1 MRFAL
6 QPFLVLS
13 PASRNEIR
21 ALLVYLF
28 AEMLSK
34 SFIFLEGIGVARER
48 RLWADGVAS
57 WDDFI
62 DAGRIPGISN
72 QRKETADSLLSEA
85 KDRLRRGDAAHFSSL
100 LQQRDHWRCYDD
112 FRSRVIFLDIETTG
126 ISRRSQVTVVGM
138 HDGRR
143 THTLV
148 RGRDL
153 TGDHLQ
159 AILERANMIV
169 TFNGASFDIPILKS
183 WFPGVVPDV
192 PHLDL
197 KHLLR
202 RLGMVGGLKAIE
214 RDMGIERDTR
224 VQYLTG
230 QDAVYLWR
238 LWEKRGSWNSLKTLM
253 EYNSEDCEN
262 LKVIADRAY
271 AEMKSKLLSDA
282 AASRKR

>member
-1 MRFAL
+1 
-6 QPFLVLS
+6 
-13 PASRNEIR
+13 
-21 ALLVYLF
+21 
-28 AEMLSK
+28 MLSN
-34 SFIFLEGIGVARER
+34 SFIFLDGIGPARER
-48 RLWADGVAS
+48 WLWTNGLTS

-62 DAGRIPGISN
+62 DAAHIPGVS
-72 QRKETADSLLSEA
+72 RALKVKADSRLTEA
-85 KDRLRRGDAAHFSSL
+85 KQHLRKGDACHFSQLLRR
-100 LQQRDHWRCYDD
+100 RDHWRCYDD
-112 FRSRVIFLDIETTG
+112 FRERAIFLDIETTG

-148 RGRDL
+148 KGQDL
-153 TGDHLQ
+153 TAERLET
-159 AILERANMIV
+159 ILERASMIV
-169 TFNGASFDIPILKS
+169 TFNGASFDLPVLDA

-202 RLGMVGGLKAIE
+202 RLGRTGGLKAIE
-214 RDMGIERDTR
+214 RDMGIERDMR

-238 LWEKRGSWNSLKTLM
+238 LWEKRGSYNSLKTLK

-262 LKVIADRAY
+262 LKVIADRACR
-271 AEMKSKLLSDA
+271 EMRSMLIGDLA
-282 AASRKR
+282 LRKR